1 MTRFSLNEQ
10 NQYDVDI
17 RLISL
22 LLRYAG
28 DEQYKFTAISF
39 LKIARYAI
47 ENAIKPL
54 LSAILDNM
62 SIYRKD
68 MNRIKT
74 LYFGVFIYL
83 YELINNTNY
92 SSYIGK
98 QEKELVISLLKTKS
112 LDYGN
117 SYSNMI
123 EYFLGT
129 YRFDDDALYSMQ
141 FFVKDYYSFS
151 DDKHPE
157 YSFFDREVLLN
168 IFFSKMIFLDEKLA
182 YLSIFKNDNDTYGY
196 YANYCYT
203 FFNDLLNK
211 SISTNVTEPLSQM
224 LEFYG
229 NYSFLYFVTEDDEK
243 LERIKKSMFDIVN
256 ELLKDRNERFS
267 DSEKYESL
275 LCDNLQKVTNA
286 INEIFDAEFSGVK
299 NCKPKGKV
307 QKESIMLPILDFP
320 LTYNGVEGIAR
331 NIYNYHI
338 LL

>member
-1 MTRFSLNEQ
+1 
-10 NQYDVDI
+10 
-17 RLISL
+17 
-22 LLRYAG
+22 
-28 DEQYKFTAISF
+28 
-39 LKIARYAI
+39 
-47 ENAIKPL
+47 
-54 LSAILDNM
+54 
-62 SIYRKD
+62 
-68 MNRIKT
+68 
-74 LYFGVFIYL
+74 
-83 YELINNTNY
+83 
-92 SSYIGK
+92 
-98 QEKELVISLLKTKS
+98 
-112 LDYGN
+112 
-117 SYSNMI
+117 
-123 EYFLGT
+123 
-129 YRFDDDALYSMQ
+129 MQ